1 MTLEFLVRGSLKENE
16 LWLQTQDGGDRG
28 GLSPQVL
35 FLDHP
40 KKKIRDTQ
48 KYKPFKS
55 QVRVRRAVPCVAV
68 ASLAPGGFCF
78 PFNLTRRSPKGR
90 IEP

>member
-1 MTLEFLVRGSLKENE
+1 MTVTLLF
-16 LWLQTQDGGDRG
+16 
-28 GLSPQVL
+28 QVL

-55 QVRVRRAVPCVAV
+55 QVKVLTGSGAACVAGV
-68 ASLAPGGFCF
+68 L
-78 PFNLTRRSPKGR
+78 PFA
-90 IEP
+90 

>member
-1 MTLEFLVRGSLKENE
+1 MCFASGSLERHLE
-16 LWLQTQDGGDRG
+16 RREPRHCAQTTVTI
-28 GLSPQVL
+28 LLLFFQVL

-55 QVRVRRAVPCVAV
+55 QVKVLTMSGALYVTVVLLVCVMV
-68 ASLAPGGFCF
+68 LVLVWGCLKF
-78 PFNLTRRSPKGR
+78 
-90 IEP
+90 